1 VLPLIVLVAAFVLF
15 LFMGLVGVAW
25 FHPWTHALRAALA
38 CMMLLT
44 ASAHWGKR
52 RRDLVAMVPSRIPA
66 PGAMVTITGLLE
78 IAGAMGLIYEPTHRA
93 AGFALAI
100 FFVAMFPANVRAATQ
115 RLTIGGR
122 AVLGVV
128 PRGAIQVLFIAVAL
142 LCAM

>member
-1 VLPLIVLVAAFVLF
+1 
-15 LFMGLVGVAW
+15 
-25 FHPWTHALRAALA
+25 
-38 CMMLLT
+38 
-44 ASAHWGKR
+44 
-52 RRDLVAMVPSRIPA
+52 
-66 PGAMVTITGLLE
+66 MVTITGLLE